1 MHDTLG
7 HSQPL
12 LLTESHR
19 AQIEREAIAA
29 FPNECCGIIFG
40 IQRERDRLV
49 TELQPV
55 TNAFDDSSEQF
66 HRFSISPKD
75 LIAAE
80 ERASER
86 DELVLGFYHSHPDH
100 TANPSEFD
108 RQHAW
113 VFYSYLIM
121 SVSQSRAGEL
131 TCWQLNEN
139 TEQLEPQP
147 IRTRAGKDG
156 IT

>member
-1 MHDTLG
+1 MRDTSE
-7 HSQPL
+7 HNVL

-19 AQIEREAIAA
+19 AQIEREAIAV

-40 IQRERDRLV
+40 IQHERERVV

-55 TNAFDDSSEQF
+55 TNAFEDSSEQF

-86 DELVLGFYHSHPDH
+86 DELVLGYV
-100 TANPSEFD
+100 
-108 RQHAW
+108 RQAILLVMRRAHAGQHERD
-113 VFYSYLIM
+113 V
-121 SVSQSRAGEL
+121 G
-131 TCWQLNEN
+131 
-139 TEQLEPQP
+139 
-147 IRTRAGKDG
+147 
-156 IT
+156 